1 MSDSFTGNADFT
13 LPVRVYIE
21 DTDAGG
27 IVYYVNYL
35 KFMER
40 ARSEWLR
47 GLGLTQASL
56 LDEQTQ
62 LVVYR
67 LDCHYAR
74 PARLDDALEVT
85 AKVVSQSRC
94 RMSFAQA
101 VYCEGTLLCSAT
113 VEIACLD
120 ASRLRPKVWP
130 PRLADVVGD
139 IKQ

>member
-1 MSDSFTGNADFT
+1 MSYVVTM
-13 LPVRVYIE
+13 PIRVYME

-47 GLGLTQASL
+47 QQGFSQQTL
-56 LDEQTQ
+56 LDEGTQ

-67 LDCHYAR
+67 LACHYAR
-74 PARLDDALEVT
+74 PAKLDDILNIT
-85 AKVVSQSRC
+85 ADVAKIGRC
-94 RMSFAQA
+94 RMTFEQHATRG
-101 VYCEGTLLCSAT
+101 EEPLCRAT

-120 ASRLRPKVWP
+120 AKRLKPKAWP
-130 PRLADVVGD
+130 PSLLALFDYLQ
-139 IKQ
+139 IKRGHL

>member
-1 MSDSFTGNADFT
+1 MSHVVTM
-13 LPVRVYIE
+13 PIRVYME

-47 GLGLTQASL
+47 QQGFNQQVL
-56 LDEQTQ
+56 LNEGTQ

-67 LDCHYAR
+67 LACHYAK
-74 PARLDDALEVT
+74 PARLDDTLNVT
-85 AKVVSQSRC
+85 AEVSAIGRC
-94 RMSFAQA
+94 RMLFEQQA
-101 VYCEGTLLCSAT
+101 IRHGELLCSAT

-120 ASRLRPKVWP
+120 AKRLRPKAWP
-130 PRLADVVGD
+130 PTLMALFN
-139 IKQ
+139 

>member
-1 MSDSFTGNADFT
+1 MSVSFS
-13 LPVRVYIE
+13 LPVRVYME

-47 GLGLTQASL
+47 ELGLDQQTL
-56 LDEQTQ
+56 LDEGTQ

-67 LDCHYAR
+67 LACHYAK
-74 PARLDDALEVT
+74 PARLDEALSVT
-85 AKVVSQSRC
+85 ARITETGRC
-94 RMSFAQA
+94 RVTFEQR
-101 VYCEGTLLCSAT
+101 VERGEELLCSAT

-120 ASRLRPKVWP
+120 AKRLRPKAWP
-130 PRLADVVGD
+130 AAFQAGLTT
-139 IKQ
+139 